1 MMRKL
6 AVTVFALSLAALGCG
21 SDSGT
26 KPVDTGVASE
36 AGKTDTTPT
45 PGIDTS
51 LADAPMGP
59 DLSVALDTA
68 KVDSTA
74 VDVTTGMD
82 QAQVLDT
89 AQVIDGPKGVDAQ
102 GIDGPKVQL
111 DGGVDLRV
119 DAGKALDSGSVDA
132 GTAG

>member
-26 KPVDTGVASE
+26 NTVDTGVAAE

-45 PGIDTS
+45 PGADTS
-51 LADAPMGP
+51 LADAPLGA
-59 DLSVALDTA
+59 DALDTA
-68 KVDSTA
+68 KADSQA
-74 VDVTTGMD
+74 ADIPVGID
-82 QAQVLDT
+82 QAQGLDT
-89 AQVIDGPKGVDAQ
+89 AQGIDAPNVIDVQ

-111 DGGVDLRV
+111 DSSVDSRRN
-119 DAGKALDSGSVDA
+119 DAGGIDTGSVDA